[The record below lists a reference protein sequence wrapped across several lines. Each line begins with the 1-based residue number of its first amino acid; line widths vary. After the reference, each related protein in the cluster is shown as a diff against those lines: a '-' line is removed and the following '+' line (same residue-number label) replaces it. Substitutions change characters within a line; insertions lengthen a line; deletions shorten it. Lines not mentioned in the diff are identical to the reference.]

1 MRSLSALVALAL
13 AFGAAAVPS
22 TAVHKVKE
30 NVVSP
35 RGWTKRAPAPSD
47 HIIELRIALP
57 QPKFDVLEKHL
68 YEVSDPFHERYGQHL
83 TKEEVEALV
92 APEAESIHL
101 VNEWLASHGIYEDDL
116 ARSPAKDWV
125 HIKVPVSLAEE
136 MLKTEYH
143 IWTHDASGDSVIR
156 TTSYSLPEHLHE
168 HVELIQ
174 PTTVFSRTKSLKTS
188 FRFSEAQE
196 KSVAIAA
203 NAPPI
208 SVPSASGG
216 HVDASCNQTITVTC
230 ILELYNAVGFK
241 ASATNG
247 NQIGITGYLEQ
258 FANIQDLQT
267 FFAEQRPDA
276 LNSTFKTILINGGEN
291 NQTLDEA
298 GAEAN
303 LDTQFAYGLTFPTPA
318 TFYSTGGSP
327 PFIPDVLTP
336 DDSNEPYTEWLD
348 FVLKQKTLPQTI
360 STSYADDEQ
369 TVPVSFAKR
378 VCAGFA
384 QLGARGVSLT
394 FSSGDGGVGD
404 GEEDPALQECFTNDG
419 RNVTRFVPLFP
430 PSCPFVT
437 AVGGTIHVPETA
449 VFFSGGG
456 FSDVFPRPAYQQLA
470 VSKFLNKLAPG
481 TYAGL
486 FNPNGRAIPDV
497 AAQADL
503 FRIFLSGRPVSIG
516 GTSAAA
522 PTFASIVSLLNSARI
537 SKGLP
542 SLGFL
547 NPLIYALQATDP
559 SVFNDITTG
568 NNPGCGTPGFNATE
582 GWDPVT
588 GVGTPNFGKLK
599 DIVTFDFAD
608 VLTNAAKLGA

>member
-1 MRSLSALVALAL
+1 MRSLTAWLSVALA
-13 AFGAAAVPS
+13 AAVAAIPAKDC
-22 TAVHKVKE
+22 THKVKE
-30 NVVSP
+30 SIPPP
-35 RGWTKRAPAPSD
+35 RGWTKSAPAPAD

-57 QPKFDVLEKHL
+57 QPRFSELEKHL
-68 YEVSDPFHERYGQHL
+68 YEVSDPFHDRYGQHL
-83 TKEEVEALV
+83 SKEEVESLV

-101 VNEWLASHGIYEDDL
+101 VNEWLASHGIYEDNL
-116 ARSPAKDWV
+116 SRSPAKDWV
-125 HIKVPVSLAEE
+125 LVKVPVNLAEE

-143 IWTHDASGDSVIR
+143 VWTHDASGDSVVR
-156 TTSYSLPEHLHE
+156 TTAYSIPEHLDD

-174 PTTVFSRTKSLKTS
+174 PTTMFSRMKNLKTS
-188 FRFSEAQE
+188 FRINDVEE
-196 KSVAIAA
+196 KVAAVAA
-203 NAPPI
+203 DAPPI
-208 SVPSASGG
+208 SIPSASGG
-216 HVDASCNQTITVTC
+216 HVDASCNQTITITC
-230 ILELYNAVGFK
+230 LLQLYNAVGFK
-241 ASATNG
+241 ASAKNG

-258 FANIQDLQT
+258 FANIQDLQL
-267 FFAEQRPDA
+267 FYADQRPEA
-276 LNSTFKTILINGGEN
+276 LNSSFKTILINGGEN
-291 NQTLDEA
+291 DQDPAEA

-303 LDTQFAYGLTFPTPA
+303 LDTQFAYGLTFPTPG
-318 TFYSTGGSP
+318 TFFSTGGRP
-327 PFIPDVLTP
+327 PFKPDDLTP
-336 DDSNEPYTEWLD
+336 TNTNEPYSDWLD
-348 FVLKQKTLPQTI
+348 FVLAQPTLPQSI

-384 QLGARGVSLT
+384 QLGARGVSLM

-456 FSDVFPRPAYQQLA
+456 FSDVFPRPAYQELA
-470 VSKFLNKLAPG
+470 VSKFLKTLAPG
-481 TYAGL
+481 TYKGL

-522 PTFASIVSLLNSARI
+522 PTFTGIVSLLNSARL

-542 SLGFL
+542 PLGFL
-547 NPLIYALQATDP
+547 NPLIYTIQALDP
-559 SVFNDITTG
+559 TAFNDITVG
-568 NNPGCGTPGFNATE
+568 NNPGCGTPGFNATK

-599 DIVTFDFAD
+599 DIVTLDLLHIAG
-608 VLTNAAKLGA
+608 LS